1 MKEKKEESDEWRI
14 IWKLVEQAINF
25 EKVLK
30 NNIAQSEDEADTQSA
45 ITQFLCD
52 LFAFVCL

>member
-30 NNIAQSEDEADTQSA
+30 NNISQSEDEADTQSA
-45 ITQFLCD
+45 IT
-52 LFAFVCL
+52 